1 MNQQEIYEVLA
12 RTDPFEILETE
23 VLKDLAGKVEVRTY
37 NANAYVFR
45 QGESSMDV
53 LFIIAS
59 GLAELVVTNGRGVE
73 TVIGL
78 RRTYDFF
85 GETVVLSQLRYP
97 SAVRAKNE
105 LICCMVSRRNLEQ
118 LMYNYPEF
126 CGFFNTLLAE
136 RIRLVYEEL
145 VAEQSYESSSGI
157 SGFNFGLFRKRIS
170 EVMSHPVITCRTGDL
185 VTEASKLMSEND
197 IDAVV
202 VLDRENR
209 PRGILTEKNLVRYL
223 IANQRYPVDSCR
235 VENVMFSNLSE
246 VNPHAFIGQALVAMM
261 RSNTRHLIVMERG
274 KLVGIVSMVD
284 LVKTQSAGTLMLTQ
298 DIESQPDMG
307 GLSLVNREIRK
318 ILREMVEEKA
328 TLYEIFDVMSEL
340 RERLTRRAIQLSE
353 EIMKREGWGP
363 MPVEYCWINMGSGAR
378 YEQSFVT
385 EQENALVFADP
396 QKDQLEKTE
405 AWFKRLAELIV
416 GNLEKCGFEKCAANV
431 LAVNP
436 QWRKSLSCWLTG
448 LGHNIR
454 DTEEYVSHTVPLLDL
469 RPVWGNIP
477 LGEEFRKKFLEFF
490 RNRMKMKSAESGY
503 STEYRLPIRF
513 LGTFQTEKRGFHKNE
528 MNLKD
533 AALMP
538 MIHSI
543 RIMAAGNGISE
554 LSTLGR
560 LKILTNE
567 GKLSRA
573 DGDSFAA
580 SFETMMMIKIRENMK
595 KISGGK
601 RPDNYIDPYSLRK
614 NERVALKDALSD
626 VCRITE
632 MAKEE
637 FGSFWLAHTLET

>member
-1 MNQQEIYEVLA
+1 MNHQEIYGILS
-12 RTDPFEILETE
+12 RTDPFEILEPD
-23 VLKDLAGKVEVRTY
+23 VLKDLAGKTEIRAY
-37 NANAYVFR
+37 QANAYVFR
-45 QGESSMDV
+45 QGDPSQDA

-97 SAVRAKNE
+97 STVRAKNNTV
-105 LICCMVSRRNLEQ
+105 CCLVSRKNLEQ

-136 RIRLVYEEL
+136 RMRLVYEEL
-145 VAEQSYESSSGI
+145 VAEQSYESTSGI
-157 SGFNFGLFRKRIS
+157 SGFNFGLFRKRVS

-185 VTEASKLMSEND
+185 VTDASKLMSEND

-202 VLDRENR
+202 VLDMENK
-209 PRGILTEKNLVRYL
+209 PCGILTEKNLVRYL

-246 VNPHAFIGQALVAMM
+246 VRPHAFIGQALVAMM
-261 RSNTRHLIVMERG
+261 RKNTRHLIVMERG

-284 LVKTQSAGTLMLTQ
+284 LVKTQSAGTLMLTR

-353 EIMKREGWGP
+353 EKMKRRGWGP
-363 MPVEYCWINMGSGAR
+363 PPAEYCWISMGSGAR

-385 EQENALVFADP
+385 EQENALIFADP
-396 QKDQLEKTE
+396 ENSALEKTN
-405 AWFKRLAELIV
+405 AWFKKLAEMIV
-416 GNLEKCGFEKCAANV
+416 GNLEKCGFERCASCVTSAND
-431 LAVNP
+431 
-436 QWRKSLSCWLTG
+436 QWRKSSSAWISG
-448 LGHNIR
+448 LGQNIR
-454 DTEEYVSHTVPLLDL
+454 DIGDYVSCIVPLLDF

-477 LGEEFRKKFLEFF
+477 LGEEFRKKFAEFF
-490 RNRMKMKSAESGY
+490 RNCLKTKSAESGY
-503 STEYRLPIRF
+503 STEYRLPIHF
-513 LGTFQTEKRGFHKNE
+513 LGTFHTEKRGFHKNE

-543 RIMAAGNGISE
+543 RIMAAANGISE
-554 LSTLGR
+554 LPTLER

-573 DGDSFAA
+573 DGASFSA
-580 SFETMMMIKIRENMK
+580 SFETMMLIKIRENMK
-595 KISGGK
+595 KIAGGK

-614 NERVALKDALSD
+614 NERVALKDALSE

-637 FGSFWLAHTLET
+637 FGGFWLAHTLET

>member
-1 MNQQEIYEVLA
+1 MNPHEIYEILA
-12 RTDPFEILETE
+12 GTDPFEILEPE
-23 VLKDLAGKVEVRTY
+23 VLRDLAEKVEIRTY
-37 NANAYVFR
+37 NANAYIFR
-45 QGESSMDV
+45 QGEPSQDV
-53 LFIIAS
+53 LFLIAS
-59 GLAELVVTNGRGVE
+59 GLAEVVVTSGRGVE

-78 RRTYDFF
+78 RRAYDFF
-85 GETVVLSQLRYP
+85 GETVVLSQHRYP

-105 LICCMVSRRNLEQ
+105 MICCLISRRNLEH
-118 LMYNYPEF
+118 LMYHYPDF

-136 RIRLVYEEL
+136 RMRLVYEEL
-145 VAEQSYESSSGI
+145 VAEQSCESSGGI
-157 SGFNFGLFRKRIS
+157 SGFNFGLFRKRVS

-185 VTEASKLMSEND
+185 VTEASKRMSEKD

-209 PRGILTEKNLVRYL
+209 PRGILTEKNLVRHL
-223 IANQRYPVDSCR
+223 IANQRYPVDCCR
-235 VENVMFSNLSE
+235 VEQVMFSNLSE
-246 VNPHAFIGQALVAMM
+246 VQPHDFIGQALVAMM

-284 LVKTQSAGTLMLTQ
+284 LVKTQSAGTLMLTR

-307 GLSLVNREIRK
+307 GLRLVNREIRK

-340 RERLTRRAIQLSE
+340 RERLIRRAIELSE
-353 EIMKREGWGP
+353 EKMKQGGWGP
-363 MPVEYCWINMGSGAR
+363 QPAEYCWINMGSGAR

-385 EQENALVFADP
+385 EQENALLFADP
-396 QKDQLEKTE
+396 EKEQAEKTE
-405 AWFKRLAELIV
+405 AWFKKLAELIV
-416 GNLEKCGFEKCAANV
+416 DNLEKCGFEKSGNVNAAND
-431 LAVNP
+431 
-436 QWRKSLSCWLTG
+436 QWRKSCSCWVSG
-448 LGHNIR
+448 LGKNIR
-454 DTEEYVSHTVPLLDL
+454 DIAEYVSAIVPLLDF

-477 LGEEFRKKFLEFF
+477 LAEEFHKKFAESF
-490 RNRMKMKSAESGY
+490 RSRLKMKSAESGY
-503 STEYRLPIRF
+503 ATEYRLPIHF

-528 MNLKD
+528 MNLKE

-538 MIHSI
+538 MIHSV

-567 GKLSRA
+567 GQLSRA
-573 DGDSFAA
+573 DGASFAA
-580 SFETMMMIKIRENMK
+580 GFETLMMIRIRENMK
-595 KISGGK
+595 KIAGGK

-614 NERVALKDALSD
+614 NERVALKDALAE

-632 MAKEE
+632 MAKQE
-637 FGSFWLAHTLET
+637 FGSFWMAHTLET